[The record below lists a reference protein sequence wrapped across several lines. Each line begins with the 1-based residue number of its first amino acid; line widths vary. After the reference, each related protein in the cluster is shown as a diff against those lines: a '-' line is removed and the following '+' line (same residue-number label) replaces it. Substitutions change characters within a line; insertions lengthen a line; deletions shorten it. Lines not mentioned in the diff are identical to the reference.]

1 MEKLSKERNNF
12 KNSKEETK
20 EEDENL
26 AEKMDV
32 LSKLWIFKAID
43 YILIANYL
51 IIDKINALIDLLDDK
66 NKSDVNY
73 GEVIYN
79 LNKILKAKITAEKM
93 SSVKLLRNNKI

>member
-20 EEDENL
+20 EEDEDL
-26 AEKMDV
+26 VEKMDV